1 MDTVPDPDATGSP
14 LPDAADDG
22 TPVGRRVVLAMLGL
36 GAVGVA
42 VGAPVSGAIDAVL
55 DPLRRADPT
64 GLTGLVPGDGW
75 RYYSVTATQPSVPVP
90 DYRLTVGG
98 LVSRPGAYGYTDLEG
113 ELPQTSIT
121 ADFQCVTGWR
131 VDDVPWSGVLLRDL
145 LDEVGVLPGAR
156 AVTFRSLD
164 GVYTESL
171 TLDQA
176 RTSDVLVATRMYGE
190 TVTQDHGGPV
200 RLYVAPMYGYKSLK
214 WLGEIE
220 VVDAVEPGYW
230 EVRGY
235 DIDAYVGASNGR
247 TDEPI

>member
-1 MDTVPDPDATGSP
+1 MDPARETQGTGSVP
-14 LPDAADDG
+14 AVASDEG
-22 TPVGRRVVLAMLGL
+22 KPVGRRVVLAMLGL

-42 VGAPVSGAIDAVL
+42 VGGPVSRAVDAAL

-75 RYYSVTATQPSVPVP
+75 RYYSVTATQPSVPVA
-90 DYRLTVGG
+90 DFRLTVAG
-98 LVSRPGAYGYTDLEG
+98 LVSRPAEYSYADLESG
-113 ELPQTSIT
+113 LPQTSIT

-131 VDDVPWSGVLLRDL
+131 VEDVPWTGVLLRDL
-145 LDEVGVLPGAR
+145 LDEAGVQPGAK

-171 TLDQA
+171 TLEQA
-176 RTSDVLVATRMYGE
+176 RASDVLVATRMYGE
-190 TVTQDHGGPV
+190 TVTADHGGPV

-214 WLGEIE
+214 WLGGIE

-235 DIDAYVGASNGR
+235 DIDAYIGASNGR
-247 TDEPI
+247 SDEPV